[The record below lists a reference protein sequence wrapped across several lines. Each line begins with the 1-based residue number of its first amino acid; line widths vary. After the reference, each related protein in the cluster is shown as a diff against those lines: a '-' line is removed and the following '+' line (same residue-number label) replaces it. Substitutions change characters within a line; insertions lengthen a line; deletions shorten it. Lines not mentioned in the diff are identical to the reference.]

1 MSELYVSSPDIDK
14 KVEITSY
21 DGDRWIVVDKNDST
35 VTLDRRMEDGA
46 LESVTISREEHDSLR
61 PERKAVQSSVGVESP
76 LPVSGAEL
84 TSTID
89 PESGVDARVLS
100 REEINR
106 LRAENVVGSVAAA
119 VAQNPSERF
128 NNMFGTNESERAFHP
143 EDAAVRSSMS
153 ETDANITRRGL
164 QNARDEVRKAQ
175 QEGNSENSRYWQEQ
189 AGRYA
194 TELRDAGYSE

>member
-1 MSELYVSSPDIDK
+1 M
-14 KVEITSY
+14 
-21 DGDRWIVVDKNDST
+21 
-35 VTLDRRMEDGA
+35 
-46 LESVTISREEHDSLR
+46 
-61 PERKAVQSSVGVESP
+61 
-76 LPVSGAEL
+76 
-84 TSTID
+84 
-89 PESGVDARVLS
+89 
-100 REEINR
+100 
-106 LRAENVVGSVAAA
+106 AAA
-119 VAQNPSERF
+119 IVQDPSERF

-164 QNARDEVRKAQ
+164 QNARDEVMKAQ

>member
-1 MSELYVSSPDIDK
+1 VSEQYVSSPDIDK
-14 KVEITSY
+14 KVEVTRY

-35 VTLDRRMEDGA
+35 VTLDRRMDDGA

-61 PERKAVQSSVGVESP
+61 PERKAVHPTMGVEN
-76 LPVSGAEL
+76 PVRVSIAEV
-84 TSTID
+84 TSTVD

-100 REEINR
+100 REEISR
-106 LRAENVVGSVAAA
+106 LRAKNVVGSVAAA
-119 VAQNPSERF
+119 VAQDPSERF
-128 NNMFGTNESERAFHP
+128 NNMFGTDESEHAFHP

-153 ETDANITRRGL
+153 ETDANIIRRGL
-164 QNARDEVRKAQ
+164 QDARDEVRKAQ

-189 AGRYA
+189 AGKYA